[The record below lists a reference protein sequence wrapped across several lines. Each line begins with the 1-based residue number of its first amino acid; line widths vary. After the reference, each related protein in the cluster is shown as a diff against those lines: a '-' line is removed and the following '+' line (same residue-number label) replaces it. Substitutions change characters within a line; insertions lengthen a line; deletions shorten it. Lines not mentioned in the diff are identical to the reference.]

1 MTATVTDK
9 LRATAR
15 RERLFDVGDERT
27 LDEVVATSWGSLALR
42 GSARCLVCGTTMTRE
57 QGADGQPA
65 AECGSCGSHLE

>member
-15 RERLFDVGDERT
+15 RERLFDVGAERS

-42 GSARCLVCGTTMTRE
+42 GSASCLVCGTTMTRE
-57 QGADGQPA
+57 HGADGQA
-65 AECGSCGSHLE
+65 ATECASCGSLLE